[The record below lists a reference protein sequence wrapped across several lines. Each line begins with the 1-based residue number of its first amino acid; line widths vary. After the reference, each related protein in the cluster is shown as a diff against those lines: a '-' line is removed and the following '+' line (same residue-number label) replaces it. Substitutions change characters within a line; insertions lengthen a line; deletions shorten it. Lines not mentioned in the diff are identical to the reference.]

1 MCMLCACGL
10 LSCMG
15 TLVYAATLL
24 DHPVA
29 APMLSFIRVAVNLLV
44 LLVPALISRRSAAL
58 LGDRRASLWL
68 RGLFGGVSLI
78 LSFASIQRI
87 GPGESAFLTASSGI
101 FVAALSPQM
110 LGQRSQRRDWLA
122 IAGALLG
129 LYLLLQPELK
139 DSDLVGRLLGL
150 ASGFLAA
157 LAYLM
162 IARAGR
168 SNSPRTVVFYFSLV
182 AVLIHLGWF
191 AWRDCSWPADGQ
203 AWALALL
210 AGLTGSAAQSFL
222 TRAYQMAPAAQV
234 SAVAYCGPVMS
245 LMLGALLFK
254 QTPNAIALGGCGL
267 VLLSGM
273 LLPFLSAR
281 TAKP

>member
-1 MCMLCACGL
+1 
-10 LSCMG
+10 
-15 TLVYAATLL
+15 
-24 DHPVA
+24 
-29 APMLSFIRVAVNLLV
+29 
-44 LLVPALISRRSAAL
+44 
-58 LGDRRASLWL
+58 
-68 RGLFGGVSLI
+68 
-78 LSFASIQRI
+78 
-87 GPGESAFLTASSGI
+87 
-101 FVAALSPQM
+101 M
-110 LGQRSQRRDWLA
+110 LGQRSHRRDWLA

-129 LYLLLQPELK
+129 LYMLLQPELK